1 MIWAVIKVSALDTNM
16 MATPAPRGSLA
27 LTRIELSKPVI
38 AAVEG
43 AAVTGG
49 MELAMW
55 CDIRVVAENAYFG
68 VFCRRW
74 VIPLSD
80 GGAVRLPRLVG
91 QGKVLEI
98 TMTGRKV
105 SAQESYKI
113 GLREKVVSVGDA

>member
-16 MATPAPRGSLA
+16 KATPAPAPRGSLA

-55 CDIRVVAENAYFG
+55 CDIRVMAENAYFG

-74 VIPLSD
+74 GIPLSD
-80 GGAVRLPRLVG
+80 GWTVRLP
-91 QGKVLEI
+91 QI
-98 TMTGRKV
+98 
-105 SAQESYKI
+105 
-113 GLREKVVSVGDA
+113 EKTPH

>member
-16 MATPAPRGSLA
+16 MATPAPRSSLA

-55 CDIRVVAENAYFG
+55 CDIRVMAENAYFG

-74 VIPLSD
+74 GIPLSD
-80 GGAVRLPRLVG
+80 GWTVRLP
-91 QGKVLEI
+91 QI
-98 TMTGRKV
+98 
-105 SAQESYKI
+105 
-113 GLREKVVSVGDA
+113 EKTPH